1 MTVNGHG
8 VAFYYS
14 PTGHASSWRE
24 GKSQARQ
31 GRSQAAMSY
40 VTKKVKTH
48 EGSRPASPPPPAEEQ
63 GLGQP
68 DDPLLPNATA
78 DPELEPKEA
87 PTRFRIVIAIFVEV
101 CFLYCGDNR
110 ASN

>member
-78 DPELEPKEA
+78 DPELELEPEEA
-87 PTRFRIVIAIFVEV
+87 PARRAPRVITSFRLE
-101 CFLYCGDNR
+101 
-110 ASN
+110 